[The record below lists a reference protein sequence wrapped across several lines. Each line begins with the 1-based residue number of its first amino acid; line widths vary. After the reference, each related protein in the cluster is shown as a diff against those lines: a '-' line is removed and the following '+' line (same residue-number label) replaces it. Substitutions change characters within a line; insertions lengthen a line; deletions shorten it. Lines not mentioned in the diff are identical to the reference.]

1 MKERF
6 CILLVDDDPKDI
18 HLLSVL
24 LQESGYVVE
33 SAMNGQEALAWINRK
48 LFDLILL
55 DVMLPDIDGYD
66 ICKRL
71 KSIPTTRSIPV
82 IFLTAK
88 TDPPS
93 VIKGFQLGA
102 VDYLTKPFQREE
114 LLARVKIHLALLE
127 QQQTLDKYAD
137 LLEEKNRELAQ
148 KNKQLEEANASKDT
162 FFSIIAHDVKSPL
175 TGFLSFAQILR
186 HVQNIGHE
194 HFQELVTHF
203 QQSAERLLALLD
215 NLLTWAQ
222 IQRGTIE
229 FMPQR
234 INLQCCAASVLGLFR
249 QNAQQKNIAL
259 DNALP
264 QDVWVEADANILETI
279 LRNLLS
285 NALKFTPSGGRVELR
300 AVSDNAAV
308 KIMVTDTGV
317 GLSEENA
324 ANLFLIGKRIR
335 QTGTAGEKGTGLGL
349 LLCKEFVAKHG
360 GTIGVDST
368 LHHGT
373 TVWFTLPRS
382 ETDEHGCSSVR

>member
-1 MKERF
+1 M
-6 CILLVDDDPKDI
+6 
-18 HLLSVL
+18 
-24 LQESGYVVE
+24 
-33 SAMNGQEALAWINRK
+33 
-48 LFDLILL
+48 
-55 DVMLPDIDGYD
+55 
-66 ICKRL
+66 
-71 KSIPTTRSIPV
+71 
-82 IFLTAK
+82 
-88 TDPPS
+88 
-93 VIKGFQLGA
+93 
-102 VDYLTKPFQREE
+102 
-114 LLARVKIHLALLE
+114 ARVKMHLALVE

-175 TGFLSFAQILR
+175 AGFLSFAQLLR
-186 HVQNIGHE
+186 HVQNIGQDQ
-194 HFQELVTHF
+194 FQELVTHF
-203 QQSAERLLALLD
+203 QQSAERLLALLE

-234 INLQCCAASVLGLFR
+234 INLQLCAASVAGLFH
-249 QNAQQKNIAL
+249 QNATQKNIAL
-259 DNALP
+259 DNALSH
-264 QDVWVEADANILETI
+264 DIWVNADANILETI

-300 AVSDNAAV
+300 AVCDAAAV
-308 KIMVTDTGV
+308 KVMVTDTGV

-324 ANLFLIGKRIR
+324 ANLFLVGKRSR

-349 LLCKEFVAKHG
+349 ILCKEFVEKHG
-360 GTIGVDST
+360 GKIGVEST

-382 ETDEHGCSSVR
+382 DNA

>member
-88 TDPPS
+88 TDPAS

-114 LLARVKIHLALLE
+114 LLARVKIHLALVE

-148 KNKQLEEANASKDT
+148 KNKQLQEANASKDA

-234 INLQCCAASVLGLFR
+234 INLQCSACFAR
-249 QNAQQKNIAL
+249 MPNRK
-259 DNALP
+259 
-264 QDVWVEADANILETI
+264 I
-279 LRNLLS
+279 LRWTMR
-285 NALKFTPSGGRVELR
+285 FLR
-300 AVSDNAAV
+300 
-308 KIMVTDTGV
+308 TYGW
-317 GLSEENA
+317 
-324 ANLFLIGKRIR
+324 R
-335 QTGTAGEKGTGLGL
+335 QTPISLKRFCAICSPMRSNLRHPADESSFGRSA
-349 LLCKEFVAKHG
+349 
-360 GTIGVDST
+360 
-368 LHHGT
+368 T
-373 TVWFTLPRS
+373 TPPSRS
-382 ETDEHGCSSVR
+382 W

>member
-1 MKERF
+1 MKEQF
-6 CILLVDDDPKDI
+6 CILIVDDEPNDI
-18 HLLSVL
+18 HMLGVV
-24 LQESGYVVE
+24 LQESGYLVE
-33 SAMNGQEALAWINRK
+33 FAMSGHEALTWINRK
-48 LFDLILL
+48 PFDLILL

-71 KSIPTTRSIPV
+71 KSMPSTRGIPV

-88 TDPPS
+88 TDPTS
-93 VIKGFQLGA
+93 VVKGLQLGA
-102 VDYLTKPFQREE
+102 VDYLSKPFQREE
-114 LLARVKIHLALLE
+114 LLARVKMHLALVE

-148 KNKQLEEANASKDT
+148 KNKLLEEVNASKDT

-175 TGFLSFAQILR
+175 AGFLSFAQLLR
-186 HVQNIGHE
+186 HVQNIGHDQ
-194 HFQELVTHF
+194 FQELVTHF
-203 QQSAERLLALLD
+203 QQSAERLLALLE

-222 IQRGTIE
+222 IQRGTMA

-234 INLQCCAASVLGLFR
+234 INLQRCAASVVGLFH
-249 QNAQQKNIAL
+249 QNATQKNIAL
-259 DNALP
+259 DNALS
-264 QDVWVEADANILETI
+264 QDVWVDADANILETI

-300 AVSDNAAV
+300 AVCDAAAV
-308 KIMVTDTGV
+308 KVMVTDTGI

-324 ANLFLIGKRIR
+324 ANLFLVGKRSR

-349 LLCKEFVAKHG
+349 ILCKEFVEKHG
-360 GTIGVDST
+360 GKIGVEST

-382 ETDEHGCSSVR
+382 DNA